1 MPDFTR
7 LDMTAAYSSRR
18 YDVRL
23 NIFNLTNT
31 MYYEQVIASDGGR
44 AVPGS
49 GLTAMLTLY
58 APPVSR
64 PPPRPCWSAFPTFST
79 PRNW

>member
-1 MPDFTR
+1 
-7 LDMTAAYSSRR
+7 MTAAYRQPT

-49 GLTAMLTLY
+49 GLTAMLTL
-58 APPVSR
+58 
-64 PPPRPCWSAFPTFST
+64 PT
-79 PRNW
+79 RM